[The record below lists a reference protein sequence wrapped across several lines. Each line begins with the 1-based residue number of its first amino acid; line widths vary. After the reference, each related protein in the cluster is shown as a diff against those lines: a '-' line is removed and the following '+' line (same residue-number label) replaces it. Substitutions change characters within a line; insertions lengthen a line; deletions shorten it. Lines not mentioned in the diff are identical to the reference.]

1 VLPPAIFIMG
11 PTAAGKT
18 DLAIAIADE
27 LPVEIISVDSALVY
41 KGMDIGTAKPN
52 STTLAEYP
60 HHLVDIIEPS
70 EKYSVG
76 QFCSDAKSLMAE
88 ITARGKVPLLV
99 GGTMLYFNALQYGI
113 SELPTSDEKI
123 RQQMNTDL
131 LAHGPEF
138 LHKRL
143 EKIDPI
149 SAKRINV
156 NDPQRVQRALEVYY
170 ITGKSMTELT
180 ENSGDALSYNVTK
193 IILSPFTR
201 SILHSRIENRYQ
213 RMLTDGFVDEVTRL
227 FQREDCHAG
236 LPSIRAVGYRQAW
249 SYLKGDYD
257 RDEFVYKAIVAT
269 RQMAKR
275 QITWLR
281 SQKDGTWFNSDVNL
295 PTDAVKQYLLEQV
308 SQLRHN
314 A

>member
-1 VLPPAIFIMG
+1 MLPPAIFIMG

-70 EKYSVG
+70 ETYSVG

-99 GGTMLYFNALQYGI
+99 GGTMLYFNALQYGM

-149 SAKRINV
+149 SAKGINV
-156 NDPQRVQRALEVYY
+156 NDPQRVQRAL
-170 ITGKSMTELT
+170 
-180 ENSGDALSYNVTK
+180 
-193 IILSPFTR
+193 
-201 SILHSRIENRYQ
+201 
-213 RMLTDGFVDEVTRL
+213 
-227 FQREDCHAG
+227 
-236 LPSIRAVGYRQAW
+236 
-249 SYLKGDYD
+249 
-257 RDEFVYKAIVAT
+257 
-269 RQMAKR
+269 
-275 QITWLR
+275 
-281 SQKDGTWFNSDVNL
+281 
-295 PTDAVKQYLLEQV
+295 
-308 SQLRHN
+308 
-314 A
+314 

>member
-1 VLPPAIFIMG
+1 
-11 PTAAGKT
+11 
-18 DLAIAIADE
+18 
-27 LPVEIISVDSALVY
+27 
-41 KGMDIGTAKPN
+41 
-52 STTLAEYP
+52 
-60 HHLVDIIEPS
+60 
-70 EKYSVG
+70 
-76 QFCSDAKSLMAE
+76 
-88 ITARGKVPLLV
+88 
-99 GGTMLYFNALQYGI
+99 
-113 SELPTSDEKI
+113 
-123 RQQMNTDL
+123 
-131 LAHGPEF
+131 
-138 LHKRL
+138 
-143 EKIDPI
+143 
-149 SAKRINV
+149 
-156 NDPQRVQRALEVYY
+156 
-170 ITGKSMTELT
+170 MTELT
-180 ENSGDALSYNVTK
+180 ENAGDALSYNVTK

-201 SILHSRIENRYQ
+201 SILHSRSENRYQ
-213 RMLTDGFVDEVTRL
+213 RMLTDGFLDEVTRL
-227 FQREDCHAG
+227 FQREDCHAA